1 MQRQSC
7 LNTELTLCFL
17 NRRTT
22 NTTDM
27 KQKETNDVLNEQ
39 QQMAF
44 DLVSKT
50 NACLFIT
57 GKAGTGKTT
66 FVKRIQQEIDKNFLV
81 LAPTGI
87 AAIAVGGQ
95 TMHSFFGFPM
105 QAIGPH
111 TSLSISR
118 DKYQILKQTDTIII
132 DEASM
137 VRSDMVDG
145 MDRYLR
151 LAFNTNMPFGG
162 KQVIFVGDLFQLPPV
177 VKQGSADAEML
188 RDLYGPGLPFFYKA
202 FVLKRMNLPK
212 IEFQKVYRQNDP
224 EFLAILNK
232 MRTGEITTSDLSL
245 LNEHI
250 GKDEKHDDFS
260 VTLTSFNFM
269 AEKIND
275 EKLDEIE
282 GTSFSFVATIK
293 DDFKKT
299 DAPVPECLTLK
310 VGAQVIFCR
319 NNVTAGYMNG
329 TIGKVTVLKE
339 DTIVV
344 RLENGSEIEV
354 QPVSWENIHSEYSK
368 ETHKMESVVVGSFT
382 QYPLKLAWAITIHK
396 SQGMTFERMHLD
408 LSRGTFQA
416 GQAYVAISRMRS
428 LEGLTLSHP
437 IQPHHITQN
446 PEVRAFANS
455 FNDATLI
462 HDELETGKLIYK
474 HLAKKDY
481 DNAAK
486 ACLRQSFNKARKGD
500 YRNAALIAKR
510 MFDIMLDDKH
520 LLGYTAKVNLFKDCS
535 MTCNFL
541 NAIFCLYG
549 SRYDEAI
556 GYADLVLVRRQC
568 LEAMFVKG
576 RALYELGRY
585 NEAHDMTFL
594 MTTTAKEAEEKKAI
608 DKKLLLF
615 EARINEKI
623 GNPNMA
629 VCQQLIKIC
638 PESKDAYALLR
649 KEAQRTGALIDVK
662 EGEENAS
669 LVLAFNNPSVTD
681 EKFSKLLSHTDHT
694 SREFIKLKSGIKAIN
709 S

>member
-1 MQRQSC
+1 M
-7 LNTELTLCFL
+7 T
-17 NRRTT
+17 
-22 NTTDM
+22 
-27 KQKETNDVLNEQ
+27 QKEKDNVLNEQ
-39 QQMAF
+39 QQVAF
-44 DLVSKT
+44 DLVANT
-50 NACLFIT
+50 NVCLFIT

-105 QAIGPH
+105 QAMGPH
-111 TSLSISR
+111 TPLSVSR
-118 DKYQILKQTDTIII
+118 DKYQILKQTDTIVI

-151 LAFNTNMPFGG
+151 LAFDTNMPFGG
-162 KQVIFVGDLFQLPPV
+162 KQVVFVGELFQLPLV

-188 RDLYGPGLPFFYKA
+188 RDLYGPGMPFFYKA
-202 FVLKRMNLPK
+202 SVLKRMNLPK
-212 IEFQKVYRQNDP
+212 IEFQRVYRQNEP

-232 MRTGEITTSDLSL
+232 MRTGEITTSDLLL

-250 GKDEKHDDFS
+250 GKDENCEDFS
-260 VTLTSFNFM
+260 VTLTSFNYM
-269 AEKIND
+269 AEKINA
-275 EKLDEIE
+275 EKLEEIKAE
-282 GTSFSFVATIK
+282 SFSYFANIK

-319 NNVTAGYMNG
+319 NNIAAGYMNG
-329 TIGKVTVLKE
+329 TIGKVIVLQE
-339 DTIVV
+339 NTIVV
-344 RLENGSEIEV
+344 QLENGSEIEV
-354 QPVSWENIHSEYSK
+354 QPVSWENIHSEYNK

-396 SQGMTFERMHLD
+396 SQGMTFDRMHLD

-416 GQAYVAISRMRS
+416 GQAYVAISRMRT
-428 LEGLTLSHP
+428 LKGLTLSHP
-437 IQPHHITQN
+437 IQPHHITLN
-446 PEVRAFANS
+446 PEVKAFANS
-455 FNDATLI
+455 FNDAELI

-474 HLAKKDY
+474 HLVKKDY

-486 ACLRQSFNKARKGD
+486 ACLRQTVNKTRKGY

-520 LLGYTAKVNLFKDCS
+520 LLGYTTKVNLLKDCS

-541 NAIFCLYG
+541 NAVFCLYG
-549 SRYDEAI
+549 GRYEESI
-556 GYADLVLVRRQC
+556 GYADLVLGKRQC
-568 LEAMFVKG
+568 QEAMFVKG

-585 NEAHDMTFL
+585 NEAYDMAFL
-594 MTTTAKEAEEKKAI
+594 MTTIAKEAEEKKAI

-629 VCQQLIKIC
+629 VCQRLIKVC
-638 PESKDAYALLR
+638 PESLDAFVLLR
-649 KEAQRTGALIDVK
+649 KEMQRAGKTLEVK
-662 EGEENAS
+662 EDEEGTS
-669 LVLAFNNPSVTD
+669 LVQAFNDPSMTD
-681 EKFSKLLSHTDHT
+681 KKFSKLLSRTDRT
-694 SREFIKLKSGIKAIN
+694 SREFIKLMNGIKTF
-709 S
+709 